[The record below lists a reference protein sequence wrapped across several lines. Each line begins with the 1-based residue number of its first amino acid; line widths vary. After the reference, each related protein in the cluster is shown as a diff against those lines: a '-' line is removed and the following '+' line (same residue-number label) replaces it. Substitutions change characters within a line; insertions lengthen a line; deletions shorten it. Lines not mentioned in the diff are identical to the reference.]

1 MSNFHCCSGDVSL
14 ETRFYLSLQFGSN
27 SLFSL
32 GNDAFSAMCEVC
44 RKGVQPVSWGTN
56 TEMVVLIL
64 GVICMYSTLL
74 SEVE

>member
-44 RKGVQPVSWGTN
+44 KKAVQPVSWGTN
-56 TEMVVLIL
+56 TVRWLYSFWVLFVCTEL
-64 GVICMYSTLL
+64 Y
-74 SEVE
+74 

>member
-14 ETRFYLSLQFGSN
+14 EARFYLSLQFGSN
-27 SLFSL
+27 PLFCS

-44 RKGVQPVSWGTN
+44 RKAVQPVSWGTN
-56 TEMVVLIL
+56 PEIVVLIL